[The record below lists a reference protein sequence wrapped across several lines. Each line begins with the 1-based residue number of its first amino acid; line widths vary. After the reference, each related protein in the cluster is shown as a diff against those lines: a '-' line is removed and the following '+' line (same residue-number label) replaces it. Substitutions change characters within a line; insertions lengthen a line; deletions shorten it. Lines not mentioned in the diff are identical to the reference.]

1 MKPVDLRE
9 LIDQI
14 HVLLDIEWTY
24 DTAVPALSS
33 LPMRELLVMD
43 APGPGDIDELM
54 RLSEIGYVRGI
65 EAKLDELVAQSAR
78 YQPLVGQ
85 LRVLASSF
93 DLRGFNA
100 TLAAIR
106 RIHV

>member
-1 MKPVDLRE
+1 
-9 LIDQI
+9 
-14 HVLLDIEWTY
+14 
-24 DTAVPALSS
+24 
-33 LPMRELLVMD
+33 
-43 APGPGDIDELM
+43 M

-78 YQPLVGQ
+78 YQPLIGQ
-85 LRVLASSF
+85 LRALASSF

-106 RIHV
+106 RTHV